1 MSTLRVLISDGI
13 SQVALEKFQSSGK
26 YSVNFRKT
34 TSVEELMGLVAEAD
48 VLAIRSASRV
58 TPEILAAGKNLKL
71 VVRLGAGVDNID
83 VPAATARGV
92 GVMNTAAANSLSAA
106 EHTIALMFALAR
118 KIPQATA
125 SLSKNEWKR
134 EQFVGFEL
142 TGKTLGVVGSGQI
155 GRIVMEKALALGMN
169 VIAFDPFVSD
179 LSKFPSL
186 ARAKLVTSLEDLVAT
201 SDLVTLHIPRTKE
214 TKGIISRDL
223 LKKFKKGSYILNV
236 ARGGLLDNEA
246 LFEALE
252 SGQLAGAALDVF
264 EVEPPA
270 FPDKLIDHPK
280 VIATP
285 HLGASTLEAQER
297 VGLVAFDQVSG
308 FFERGEKTGFVN
320 P

>member
-1 MSTLRVLISDGI
+1 MAKLNVLISDGI
-13 SQVALEKFQSSGK
+13 SQVALEKFQSSDK

-34 TSVEELMGLVAEAD
+34 TSAEELLSLVAEAD
-48 VLAIRSASRV
+48 ILAIRSASRV
-58 TPEILAAGKNLKL
+58 TPEVLAAGKNLKL

-83 VPAATARGV
+83 VPAATSRGV

-118 KIPQATA
+118 RVPQAVA
-125 SLSKNEWKR
+125 SLSRHEWKR

-142 TGKTLGVVGSGQI
+142 SGKTLGVIGSGQI
-155 GRIVMEKALALGMN
+155 GRIVMEKALALGMR
-169 VIAFDPFVSD
+169 VVAYDPFVSD
-179 LSKFPSL
+179 LSRFPSL
-186 ARAKLVTSLEDLVAT
+186 GRAKLVKTLEELVSQ

-214 TKGIISRDL
+214 TKGVISREL
-223 LKKFKKGSYILNV
+223 LKSFKKGSYLLNV

-246 LFEALE
+246 VFEALE

-270 FPDKLIDHPK
+270 FPDRLIDHPK

-297 VGLVAFDQVSG
+297 VGLVAYDQVTG
-308 FFERGEKTGFVN
+308 FFERGEKSGFVN